1 MKGYLKLNSLLFSII
16 LLSSCSSPYKKLV
29 TTTSS
34 ISAYKYEPELDKAL
48 YRCIIDGRFI
58 LKKFHLS
65 GLLFF
70 KELENGTKRAVYQNE
85 LGITF
90 FDFAWNIE
98 DSFSVKQVIPQLD
111 KEAVINTLKKDIEML
126 LLIGLEKNS
135 EKTFIDSRGIE
146 QFNRLSISNGYVY
159 YVTKDEKL
167 VRIENANN
175 RKRIVTV
182 NVGAKA
188 ETSAMPQDVLIEHHT
203 ANFTISLKK
212 IETDATK

>member
-1 MKGYLKLNSLLFSII
+1 MKGYLKLSSLLFSII
-16 LLSSCSSPYKKLV
+16 LLSSCSSPYKKLA

-34 ISAYKYEPELDKAL
+34 ISAYKYEPEFDKVL
-48 YRCIIDGRFI
+48 YRCIIDGGFI

-111 KEAVINTLKKDIEML
+111 KEAVIKTLKKDIEML

>member
-90 FDFAWNIE
+90 FDFAWDIE

-111 KEAVINTLKKDIEML
+111 KDAVIKTLKKDIEML

-188 ETSAMPQDVLIEHHT
+188 EPSAMPQDVLIEHHT